1 MMGNLISKII
11 DNLEIDFQD
20 LHVRIEFNN
29 PPVFNTSFGVK
40 VEQIEMI
47 NAKDIQ
53 VDNEILKKL
62 VKIQKFNIYF

>member
-1 MMGNLISKII
+1 
-11 DNLEIDFQD
+11 
-20 LHVRIEFNN
+20 VRIEFNN

-40 VEQIEMI
+40 VDQIEMI
-47 NAKDIQ
+47 NAKDIH